1 MMISSKGRYALRV
14 MIDLAEHADEGYIP
28 LQTIA
33 ARQGISE
40 KYLESILAVLSKAR
54 LLDAVRGKG
63 GGYRLSRPAKDYT
76 AFEILSLTEGT
87 LAPVTC
93 LESGQQCE
101 NAETAGRFRCGRG
114 STGRLPHTSAATRWR
129 IWHGWKSHCSTPNF
143 EAPAAKKGPR
153 PGFWPGEVGVV
164 GFDCGACRGLGY
176 EVRSHWISCIYKIAP
191 AEGKVCRTLSRR
203 NFFRVRPHF
212 LQSGIF
218 TDKIALVLEGSGWN
232 LTLEFTTL
240 P

>member
-14 MIDLAEHADEGYIP
+14 MIDLAEHAEEGYIP

-40 KYLESILAVLSKAR
+40 KYLESILAVLSKAK

-63 GGYRLSRPAKDYT
+63 GGYRLARPAASYT

-93 LESGQQCE
+93 LETGQQCE
-101 NAETAGRFRCGRG
+101 NA
-114 STGRLPHTSAATRWR
+114 
-129 IWHGWKSHCSTPNF
+129 KN
-143 EAPAAKKGPR
+143 
-153 PGFWPGEVGVV
+153 
-164 GFDCGACRGLGY
+164 
-176 EVRSHWISCIYKIAP
+176 
-191 AEGKVCRTLSRR
+191 CRTLPLWQGLDR
-203 NFFRVRPHF
+203 
-212 LQSGIF
+212 
-218 TDKIALVLEGSGWN
+218 TIADYLGRY
-232 LTLEFTTL
+232 TLADLARMEKE